1 MQKDVV
7 KEILQVVK
15 MSIKLRTA
23 VEGRLAWG
31 QTSAPYLIYQRQRAI
46 KELIEQHWANG
57 TE

>member
-1 MQKDVV
+1 
-7 KEILQVVK
+7 

-31 QTSAPYLIYQRQRAI
+31 QDFRTLLNLPKTESN

>member
-31 QTSAPYLIYQRQRAI
+31 QDFRTLLNLPKTESN